1 MSRRKGEPTGAQID
15 RAHPYQVALP
25 EDRVGGANYDVVHG
39 FCKGLSIHRRTQS
52 VYAQWAE
59 PRGGYFIIFCFA
71 KKEDAERFAAE
82 FDGIP
87 FDPKQDRG
95 KGERKRFWDRCEPT
109 SSTSTK

>member
-15 RAHPYQVALP
+15 REHPHQVALP

-71 KKEDAERFAAE
+71 EKEDAELFAAE